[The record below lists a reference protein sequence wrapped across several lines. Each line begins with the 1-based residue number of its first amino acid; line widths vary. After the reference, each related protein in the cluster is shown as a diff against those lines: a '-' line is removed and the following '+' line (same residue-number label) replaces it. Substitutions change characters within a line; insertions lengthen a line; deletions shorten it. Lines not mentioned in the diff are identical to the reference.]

1 MLTLFILLY
10 LLFTLAIGFWAA
22 RLIHTSSDFTLAGR
36 NLPMVLVGVTLFAT
50 WFGPELVM
58 GVPSEFVQHGV
69 KALIVDLGGNSISLL
84 VVGFFFARR
93 MYRLQIV
100 TTNDFFRLRFGARIE
115 GMTSVINVL
124 GYFPWIAAQ
133 FLALAFLFESLMG
146 IPVVWGILLGAGIVV
161 IYTYVG
167 GMWAVSITDLIQS
180 TLIVAGMLYLL
191 MELMDVSAIS
201 WPELLDRPDGFWS
214 LAPEPGVTNWM
225 NHLSLWMV
233 FGVGSVP
240 VQEVYQR
247 VLSAR
252 NEGAAVRGAHFG
264 ALLLFVIG
272 ALPMLTAL
280 VIVSMHPELLGAG
293 DGQRMIPDMVLRYM
307 GTPAQVLFFGA
318 LISAILSTSSG
329 AMLAP
334 ATVIGE
340 NLIRPNVRELSD
352 AQLLRFT
359 RLGVIA
365 VALISAVMAWF
376 NDSIHGL
383 VVDSATLTL
392 VCTVSPFVIGTFW
405 KKASQGGAWCS
416 IATGLA
422 VWLVCRSLETAI
434 EPWLIGMLA
443 GWVAMWV
450 GSLLLPDASGEAFR
464 EEQARRAGLNMAD

>member
-1 MLTLFILLY
+1 VLTLFILLY
-10 LLFTLAIGFWAA
+10 LLLTLAIGFWAA
-22 RLIHTSSDFTLAGR
+22 RLIHNSSDFTLAGR

-58 GVPSEFVQHGV
+58 GVPAEFVQHGV

-93 MYRLQIV
+93 MYRLRIV

-133 FLALAFLFESLMG
+133 FLALAFLFEALMG

-161 IYTYVG
+161 VYTYVG

-191 MELMDVSAIS
+191 MELMDVSGLT
-201 WPELLDRPDGFWS
+201 WPALLDRPDGFWS

-252 NEGAAVRGAHFG
+252 NEGAAVRGAHLG

-280 VIVSMHPELLGAG
+280 VIVSMHPELLAEG

-340 NLIRPNVRELSD
+340 NLIRPNVKDLSD
-352 AQLLRFT
+352 AQLLQFT
-359 RLGVIA
+359 RLGVVA

-405 KKASQGGAWCS
+405 KRASQGGAWCS
-416 IATGLA
+416 IGTGLL
-422 VWLVCRSLETAI
+422 VWLVCRALETAI

-443 GWVAMWV
+443 GWAAMWV
-450 GSLLLPDASGEAFR
+450 GSLLLPDSSGEAFR
-464 EEQARRAGLNMAD
+464 IEQVRRANLNMDD

>member
-10 LLFTLAIGFWAA
+10 LLLTLAIGFWAA
-22 RLIHTSSDFTLAGR
+22 RLIHNSSDFTLAGR

-58 GVPSEFVQHGV
+58 GVPAEFVQHGV

-84 VVGFFFARR
+84 IVGFFFARR
-93 MYRLQIV
+93 MYRLRIV

-133 FLALAFLFESLMG
+133 FLALAFLFEALMG

-161 IYTYVG
+161 VYTYVG

-191 MELMDVSAIS
+191 MELMDVSALS
-201 WPELLDRPDGFWS
+201 WPELMDRPDGFWS

-252 NEGAAVRGAHFG
+252 NEGAAVRGAHLG

-280 VIVSMHPELLGAG
+280 VIVSMHPELLAEG

-340 NLIRPNVRELSD
+340 NLIRPNVKDLPD

-359 RLGVIA
+359 RLGVVA
-365 VALISAVMAWF
+365 VALVSAVMAWF

-405 KKASQGGAWCS
+405 KRASQGGAWCS
-416 IATGLA
+416 IGTGLV

-434 EPWLIGMLA
+434 EPWLIGMLS
-443 GWVAMWV
+443 GWAAMWL
-450 GSLLLPDASGEAFR
+450 GSLLLPDSSGEAFR
-464 EEQARRAGLNMAD
+464 IEQERRANLNMDD